1 VELSMLF
8 AKLGVE
14 VTVIEALD
22 SMMLAFPSNLVVS
35 VVSTASELGMETN
48 YDSPLDV
55 NPPLR
60 VLQ

>member
-1 VELSMLF
+1 MPF
-8 AKLGVE
+8 GKLGVE

-22 SMMLAFPSNLVVS
+22 SMMPAFPSDLVVS
-35 VVSTASELGMETN
+35 VASTASELGMETN
-48 YDSPLDV
+48 YDSPRDI